1 MKRKQNAIV
10 EFAPGF
16 LAVGETVHV
25 VGVTSDGCV
34 PLRLETVPGWRE
46 RVRLPACSGSE
57 CPLESLD
64 EVHERLRRETGL
76 VAEELVVMSRY
87 GIPTRMRGRA
97 AILLAPRVCIPNP
110 AAAGL
115 VVLPLG
121 DVTGFLEDC
130 RRQGRSVDLL
140 VRVGLLMAAKQYPRW
155 AQGRL
160 KRAIEELHWRQRIPE
175 TSGAS
180 AGAAVRRQGAHA

>member
-1 MKRKQNAIV
+1 MKKRQSALV

-34 PLRLETVPGWRE
+34 PLRLETVPGWRA
-46 RVRLPACSGSE
+46 RVRLPGCSGAP

-64 EVHERLRRETGL
+64 EVHERLRRESGL

-87 GIPTRMRGRA
+87 GIPTGQRGRA
-97 AILLAPRVCIPNP
+97 AILLAPRVRVPN
-110 AAAGL
+110 AASAGL
-115 VVLPLG
+115 VVLPLD
-121 DVTGFLEDC
+121 DVAGFLADC
-130 RRQGRSVDLL
+130 RREGGSVDLM
-140 VRVGLLMAAKQYPRW
+140 VRVGLRMAEKHYPRW

-160 KRAIEELHWRQRIPE
+160 KRAIEELHWRERVPEATAANAQRR
-175 TSGAS
+175 S
-180 AGAAVRRQGAHA
+180 RAHA